1 MSVKA
6 DKLTIWMNKG
16 TGQYIVQE
24 GDTFYLVDLYTQD
37 ATKAYPPTSADIF
50 LRSSYF
56 EDTDE
61 LTPAKLQEIQDAFKN
76 KRENPVKAEYERH
89 GNNGSEPRL

>member
-6 DKLTIWMNKG
+6 DNLTIRMNKG
-16 TGQYIVQE
+16 TARFIVQE
-24 GDTFYLVDLYTQD
+24 EDTFYLVDLYTRD
-37 ATKAYPPTSADIF
+37 ATRAYPPNSADIF

-61 LTPAKLQEIQDAFKN
+61 LTPAKLQKIQEAFKD

-89 GNNGSEPRL
+89 GNNGNKPRL